1 MIKILFNYKNTS
13 TKWSPLFNKMVKD
26 PDPVKYLFE
35 HLLKG
40 DTGDGVPNVLSPDN
54 VLVDHIRQ
62 SPMTK
67 KKMAEW
73 WDAKDRLKEVM
84 PQEVF
89 RNYIRNREMI
99 DLDRT
104 PEAIKKES
112 IDQYENYKYPR
123 RDNIL
128 TYLIENRM
136 KMLIEN
142 AGEF

>member
-1 MIKILFNYKNTS
+1 
-13 TKWSPLFNKMVKD
+13 
-26 PDPVKYLFE
+26 
-35 HLLKG
+35 
-40 DTGDGVPNVLSPDN
+40 
-54 VLVDHIRQ
+54 
-62 SPMTK
+62 MTK

-73 WDAKDRLKEVM
+73 WENKDKLKEVM
-84 PQEVF
+84 PQEIF

-104 PEAIKKES
+104 PESIKKES
-112 IDQYENYKYPR
+112 IDQYENYKYPNR
-123 RDNIL
+123 QNIL

>member
-1 MIKILFNYKNTS
+1 
-13 TKWSPLFNKMVKD
+13 MVKD
-26 PDPVKYLFE
+26 TNPTKYLFE

-40 DTGDGVPNVLSPDN
+40 DSGDGVPNVLSPDN
-54 VLVDHIRQ
+54 CLVNHIRQ

-73 WDAKDRLKEVM
+73 WNNKEKLKEVM

-99 DLDRT
+99 DLNRT

-112 IDQYENYKYPR
+112 IDQYENYKYPQR
-123 RDNIL
+123 SNIL